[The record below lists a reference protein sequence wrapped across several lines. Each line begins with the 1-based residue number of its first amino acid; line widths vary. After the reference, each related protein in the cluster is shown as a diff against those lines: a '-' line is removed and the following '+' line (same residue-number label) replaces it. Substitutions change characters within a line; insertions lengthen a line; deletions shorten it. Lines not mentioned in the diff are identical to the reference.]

1 MSRKKLAEAFLQ
13 QQSPSVGDRQRARAF
28 QEEFSPSGDVQF
40 DTTRQTLGGV
50 FADSVRSGQAGL
62 DSDIRKFRQLINI
75 ASGDEKQ
82 AEKNAAI
89 AKSFDSYSSELM
101 SNIQDFEGFLTE
113 PTVGGFLTQ
122 VVKSVGQFTPLAT
135 SSLASGF
142 TGAAAGL
149 LTKATLSA
157 GSKVAL
163 NTVTKEALKKSVK
176 NPAAL
181 SKQEKVLLNEG
192 YSYMQYAKT
201 GGITGAFGQE
211 YVIGS
216 SQAASEFEEAGREL
230 TPLEAYQSFLL
241 GGPQAILGT
250 ASEVI
255 FAGAVLKTA
264 LAGTP
269 LAKLAKRA
277 EAKGVASLSAN
288 EQKAYRIVQK
298 IENRKPITAS
308 ENAAIAKY
316 INAEKNPMA
325 YLIRDI
331 GRGFAGSA
339 VAEGLTETAQEGLG
353 IAQRFTIDDDY
364 TAKEAKL
371 RLAEAAFAGFFAGGA
386 RGGIGGAATGIINS
400 ARAATEQ
407 AEVDA
412 AIIEN
417 ERTRFGEGES
427 VKRKSTTEINA
438 ELEELTDNDSGL
450 GKKAVYLPGVRNAT
464 EIPQGVDLSK
474 ISNLDAVPFRGG
486 LIIGSAENLKGI
498 RNVFNKRAANDT
510 KFDKEDFTSL
520 DEQASILLDREDFTQ
535 EAGVDTKVIVR
546 NAAGTIIATRDTTEP
561 QAAVVRN
568 ELQQKYPN
576 GTIETR
582 PLEEVIEER
591 NMEGMFDD
599 DPDLDDLEVQQD
611 LATDTETETT
621 ETDIETGASP
631 EDALTL
637 PPGVVRGTIT
647 DSNTGAVRELSE
659 TERSYKKSRFVP
671 DENDTSADAVELRDL
686 RNRYI
691 EQLATPEERSYW
703 NPEVGPKP
711 IDTLSASAL
720 RKFFELKTANPD
732 LVIGESLEDANRF
745 AFYTYGD
752 QNAQFQARKAV
763 SDAVLETIRS
773 PNQASPGWTVE
784 ITDPEAP
791 SSLGFGERKVTFKDG
806 EPKINMQTLLQQAV
820 QNFEREG
827 YQQNLDAGQNRRQA
841 LMNSLLPTL
850 EALKNNGYAI
860 KVRDVDGNVVDAVE
874 RPDIATRMPIVRGE
888 RGAFVS
894 AEQVLGN
901 VRVTPRKRGTLKK
914 VISGGQTGADI
925 AFSNAAKAG
934 GIATGGLMPRGFK
947 TEQGSRPEYQTEF
960 NMEEDTSA
968 DYRSR
973 TKKNVENSDGTLI
986 LVPKNGNITRG
997 SQLTIN
1003 FAKAANKPYLVITE
1017 NTPANVIQKFI
1028 TDNNIET
1035 LNGAGSRGSTLG
1047 DTTNIETALTAVF
1060 REAAGR
1066 ARLTETES
1074 QERATLGDESP
1085 EVADQTELERMMEQ
1099 TDEVEGPTAKGESR
1113 KLPSTRINIEEARTG
1128 FTETLERRGAPVTF
1142 TRDRARQVQIEQA
1155 ERNQAARAAEPTTT
1169 TPRPTQ
1175 IEEGI
1180 EASDSAANLFDLQQA
1195 AGNTIS
1201 GRAFINNLS
1210 RKFTNVFKSRQKVF
1224 VITSTDNVTFGFDN
1238 KTYRDAG
1245 GNEISPNDLIKQKQA
1260 EMEANP
1266 SNFGKVITF
1275 GNASIVILNEQA
1287 FDVTTNQGL
1296 SRQINLTYT
1305 LGHELG
1311 HVLYK
1316 QEINRLKQ
1324 NKPLFD
1330 SMYKEFLNDAKKNVK
1345 QYDSEFGFE
1354 EWYSDQMAMYLLDQ
1368 KDPVGQ
1374 KRTGKAKV
1382 AAYFNRLA
1390 KAIKR
1395 FFNSLH
1401 QEIQTRFGAGIN
1413 PKFNEYV
1420 NGITRQYRE
1429 GLTPEEMPITVKQ
1442 SVQIDDMVAGAE
1454 KFIGSF
1460 VGKKNATRFGAQMK
1474 KILRGVAE
1482 SEMAKDI
1489 TDFTYRILAPA
1500 DNYLRRISPEL
1511 GRALYSRS
1519 QTQEALG
1526 FFQKHPL
1533 LQNGHMNKF
1542 YDIFNLTGE
1551 PTDADLTRIDEVT
1564 RDAER
1569 LAAGTALQNPENR
1582 AQAQAVLDFFDDFW
1596 SYVTNKDPELGRFKR
1611 LNFFT
1616 RQFDMALL
1624 ENDPAARSRLVDVLE
1639 KNNPTTDRNILE
1651 DAVEKMIRYNENTDG
1666 VSEVDSDNLQDISIG
1681 MQKERAKF
1689 FENITDNSEL
1699 RDDPNGEPDL
1709 LIPPHH
1715 AIRKYVSEVV
1725 KKTEYRD
1732 SVQVTV
1738 TEKDAAKDPKKFKV
1752 GQQLKGAEAT
1762 EVLLNR
1768 IEDPKKRSHARKA
1781 VQAML
1786 GRAGMDMPGWLRTTQ
1801 SYLLMLNA
1809 VTYLSFAAVAS
1820 LPDLAGPTLR
1830 SKEMFLFS
1838 KTFNSEMRNY
1848 FNNRK
1853 EMEAFARDVGVVT
1866 FDSVAHMYINAAE
1879 MGYMTENTK
1888 FYTQK
1893 FFKYTGLEF
1902 YTRFTRV
1909 FAAGMGKQFLIKH
1922 ANDNSAKSQEYL
1934 SELGVTAADVKAV
1947 QAADFNFETEAG
1959 QRVKQAIGRFV
1970 EESIV
1975 RPNAAERP
1983 VWASNPYFGLVF
1995 QLKSFFYA
2003 YGKNIVG
2010 GVIRNTES
2018 TFRRDGKI
2026 STAAMP
2032 AVYAATALLPLA
2044 VAGMELRELMK
2055 FLFSPIT
2062 GAVDFNDKTDAF
2074 AFDSRKFRNNNM
2086 SNSEY
2091 LIEAVD
2097 RSGALGAFTMLFPM
2111 MEAGRFGDEFYTP
2124 LLGPTVQRFEDI
2136 IKNDAQFKDF
2146 LPFFGSY

>member
-1 MSRKKLAEAFLQ
+1 MATLAETLAALDAQNTDQDTPTTLAESERDRDVTFDR
-13 QQSPSVGDRQRARAF
+13 SP
-28 QEEFSPSGDVQF
+28 
-40 DTTRQTLGGV
+40 QTLGEV
-50 FADSVRSGQAGL
+50 FADSVRGGTAQLTSDFERFKGL
-62 DSDIRKFRQLINI
+62 GNI
-75 ASGDEKQ
+75 ITGDQEAAQ
-82 AEKNAAI
+82 DNFAI
-89 AKSFDSYSSELM
+89 AESYDNYSSEIFN
-101 SNIQDFEGFLTE
+101 NIQPFEEFLEE
-113 PTVGGFLTQ
+113 PTFGGFFTQ
-122 VVKSVGQFTPLAT
+122 VTKSIGQFTPMAV

-142 TGAAAGL
+142 AGAAAGL
-149 LTKATLSA
+149 LGKTTLRASSKFAVNKIYEDVKTKAATKGLN
-157 GSKVAL
+157 AL
-163 NTVTKEALKKSVK
+163 TPSERTI
-176 NPAAL
+176 
-181 SKQEKVLLNEG
+181 LNEAYG
-192 YSYMQYAKT
+192 YMKFAKR
-201 GGITGAFGQE
+201 GGVAGAFGQE

-216 SQAASEFEEAGREL
+216 SQSASEFQEAGREL
-230 TPLEAYQSFLL
+230 TPLEAYQSLAL
-241 GGPQAILGT
+241 GVPQAVLGT
-250 ASEVI
+250 ASEVL
-255 FAGAVLKTA
+255 FANALLKTA
-264 LAGTP
+264 FAGTP
-269 LAKLAKRA
+269 LAKLEKKART
-277 EAKGVASLSAN
+277 KGVAALSAN
-288 EQKAYRIVQK
+288 EKNAYQIVEK
-298 IENRKPITAS
+298 INRREKLTPS
-308 ENAAIAKY
+308 EVGKIRKY
-316 INAEKNPMA
+316 IGPDRNVFANMV
-325 YLIRDI
+325 IDI
-331 GRGFAGSA
+331 GKGFGSSGA
-339 VAEGLTETAQEGLG
+339 VEGITEVAQEGLG
-353 IAQRFTIDDDY
+353 VAQRFSIDDQY
-364 TAKEAKL
+364 TARDAKL

-386 RGGIGGAATGIINS
+386 RGGAGGAATGIINQ
-400 ARAATEQ
+400 ARAYVEQ
-407 AEVDA
+407 GAVSEADL
-412 AIIEN
+412 N
-417 ERTRFGEGES
+417 NQRQSKGEGETFET
-427 VKRKSTTEINA
+427 KSADEINA
-438 ELEELTDNDSGL
+438 EINELNTDTGG
-450 GKKAVYLPGVRNAT
+450 GKKAVFVPGVTSLDQLR
-464 EIPQGVDLSK
+464 GVNFSN
-474 ISNLDAVPFRGG
+474 ISDLDAVEHKGG
-486 LIIGSAENLKGI
+486 LIISTKKLLEPFRNELKALQTSKNPTAAFFERI
-498 RNVFNKRAANDT
+498 NKRA
-510 KFDKEDFTSL
+510 EDLLGGEDITSTP
-520 DEQASILLDREDFTQ
+520 D
-535 EAGVDTKVIVR
+535 VDTQVIVK
-546 NAAGTIIATRDTTEP
+546 NSAGTIIGRKRTTANNATQVRD
-561 QAAVVRN
+561 
-568 ELQQKYPN
+568 ELRQKYPN
-576 GTIETR
+576 ATIETR
-582 PLEEVIEER
+582 SLEEVIEER

-611 LATDTETETT
+611 LATDTETTGIDTETT
-621 ETDIETGASP
+621 ASP

-647 DSNTGAVRELSE
+647 DPTTGAVQGLSE

-671 DENDTSADAVELRDL
+671 DENDTSANAVELRDL

-711 IDTLSASAL
+711 IDSLSASAL

-773 PNQASPGWTVE
+773 PDQASPGWTVE

-791 SSLGFGERKVTFKDG
+791 STLGFGERKVTFKDG

-894 AEQVLGN
+894 AEQVLRD
-901 VRVTPRKRGTLKK
+901 VPVTPRERRQPSRQRTTRAGAPLE
-914 VISGGQTGADI
+914 QT
-925 AFSNAAKAG
+925 
-934 GIATGGLMPRGFK
+934 
-947 TEQGSRPEYQTEF
+947 
-960 NMEEDTSA
+960 
-968 DYRSR
+968 
-973 TKKNVENSDGTLI
+973 
-986 LVPKNGNITRG
+986 
-997 SQLTIN
+997 
-1003 FAKAANKPYLVITE
+1003 
-1017 NTPANVIQKFI
+1017 
-1028 TDNNIET
+1028 
-1035 LNGAGSRGSTLG
+1035 
-1047 DTTNIETALTAVF
+1047 
-1060 REAAGR
+1060 
-1066 ARLTETES
+1066 LTESEG

-1128 FTETLERRGAPVTF
+1128 FTESLDRRGAPVTF

-1155 ERNQAARAAEPTTT
+1155 ERNQAARTAEPITT

-1175 IEEGI
+1175 IEEGVQ
-1180 EASDSAANLFDLQQA
+1180 ASTRAASLFDLQQA
-1195 AGNTIS
+1195 AGNTVS
-1201 GRAFINNLS
+1201 GQSFINSLS

-1275 GNASIVILNEQA
+1275 GNASVVILNEQA
-1287 FDVTTNQGL
+1287 FDVTTNQGI

-1390 KAIKR
+1390 KAIRR
-1395 FFNSLH
+1395 FFDSLH

-1519 QTQEALG
+1519 QTQEAMG
-1526 FFQKHPL
+1526 FFNKHPL
-1533 LQNGHMNKF
+1533 LQNEYMNKF

-1596 SYVTNKDPELGRFKR
+1596 SYVTNKDPELAKFKR

-1689 FENITDNSEL
+1689 FENISDNSEL

-1809 VTYLSFAAVAS
+1809 VTYLSFAAIAS

-2032 AVYAATALLPLA
+2032 AVYAATALIPLA

>member
-1 MSRKKLAEAFLQ
+1 MATLAETLAALDAQ
-13 QQSPSVGDRQRARAF
+13 NTEQDTPTTLAKAERAEDVTLDRSP
-28 QEEFSPSGDVQF
+28 
-40 DTTRQTLGGV
+40 QTLGEV
-50 FADSVRSGQAGL
+50 FADSVRGGTAQLTSDFEKFKGL
-62 DSDIRKFRQLINI
+62 GNI
-75 ASGDEKQ
+75 ITGDQEAAQ
-82 AEKNAAI
+82 DNLAI
-89 AKSFDSYSSELM
+89 AESYDNYSSEIFN
-101 SNIQDFEGFLTE
+101 NIQPFEEFLEE
-113 PTVGGFLTQ
+113 PTFGGFFTQ
-122 VVKSVGQFTPLAT
+122 VTKSIGQFTPMAV

-142 TGAAAGL
+142 AGAAVGL
-149 LTKATLSA
+149 LGKTTLRASSKFAVNKIYEDVKTKAATKGLN
-157 GSKVAL
+157 AL
-163 NTVTKEALKKSVK
+163 TPSERTI
-176 NPAAL
+176 
-181 SKQEKVLLNEG
+181 LNEAYG
-192 YSYMQYAKT
+192 YMKFAKR
-201 GGITGAFGQE
+201 GGVAGAFGQE

-216 SQAASEFEEAGREL
+216 SQSASEFQEAGREL
-230 TPLEAYQSFLL
+230 TPLEAYQSLAL
-241 GGPQAILGT
+241 GVPQAVLGT
-250 ASEVI
+250 ASEVL
-255 FAGAVLKTA
+255 FANALLKTA
-264 LAGTP
+264 FAGSP
-269 LAKLAKRA
+269 LAKLEKKART
-277 EAKGVASLSAN
+277 KGVAALSAN
-288 EQKAYRIVQK
+288 EKNAFNIIEK
-298 IENRKPITAS
+298 INRREKLTPS
-308 ENAAIAKY
+308 EVGKIRKY
-316 INAEKNPMA
+316 IGPDKNVFA
-325 YLIRDI
+325 NVAIDI
-331 GRGFAGSA
+331 GKGFGGSGA
-339 VAEGLTETAQEGLG
+339 VEGITEVAQEGLG
-353 IAQRFTIDDDY
+353 VAQRFSIDDEY
-364 TAKEAKL
+364 TARDAKL

-386 RGGIGGAATGIINS
+386 RGGAGGAATGIINQ
-400 ARAATEQ
+400 ARAYVEQ
-407 AEVDA
+407 GAVSEADL
-412 AIIEN
+412 N
-417 ERTRFGEGES
+417 NQRQSKGEGETFET
-427 VKRKSTTEINA
+427 KSSAEINA
-438 ELEELTDNDSGL
+438 EVNELNPDTGT
-450 GKKAVYLPGVRNAT
+450 GKNAVFVPGVTNLDQLSG
-464 EIPQGVDLSK
+464 IDLSN
-474 ISNLDAVPFRGG
+474 ISDLDAVEHKGG
-486 LIIGSAENLKGI
+486 LIISTKKLLEPL
-498 RNVFNKRAANDT
+498 RNEQKALQTSKNPTADNFARINKRAEDLLGGEDITSTADIDT
-510 KFDKEDFTSL
+510 
-520 DEQASILLDREDFTQ
+520 Q
-535 EAGVDTKVIVR
+535 VIVK
-546 NAAGTIIATRDTTEP
+546 NSAGTIIARKRTTGNN
-561 QAAVVRN
+561 AAQVRN

-576 GTIETR
+576 GSIETR
-582 PLEEVIEER
+582 ALEEVIEER

-611 LATDTETETT
+611 LATTT
-621 ETDIETGASP
+621 PGEELGFDSENTLAP
-631 EDALTL
+631 EEVFDL
-637 PPGVVRGTIT
+637 PPGVVTSTIT
-647 DSNTGAVRELSE
+647 DPTTGAVRRLSE
-659 TERSYKKSRFVP
+659 TERSYKKSRFIP

-691 EQLATPEERSYW
+691 EQLQTPEERSYW

-711 IDTLSASAL
+711 VDSLSASAL
-720 RKFFELKTANPD
+720 RKFFELRKANKD

-752 QNAQFQARKAV
+752 LNAQFQARKAV

-773 PNQASPGWTVE
+773 PDQASPGWTVK
-784 ITDPEAP
+784 ITDPDAP
-791 SSLGFGERKVTFKDG
+791 STLGFGERKVTFKGG

-820 QNFEREG
+820 QNFEREE
-827 YQQNLDAGQNRRQA
+827 YQRSLDAGQTRKQA

-850 EALKNNGYAI
+850 EALRDNGYII
-860 KVRDVDGNVVDAVE
+860 KVRDVDGNVVDAAKKVN
-874 RPDIATRMPIVRGE
+874 ITTTIPIVRGE
-888 RGAFVS
+888 GGAFVS
-894 AEQVLGN
+894 AEQVLRN
-901 VRVTPRKRGTLKK
+901 VRVTPRERR
-914 VISGGQTGADI
+914 Q
-925 AFSNAAKAG
+925 
-934 GIATGGLMPRGFK
+934 P
-947 TEQGSRPEYQTEF
+947 SRQ
-960 NMEEDTSA
+960 
-968 DYRSR
+968 R
-973 TKKNVENSDGTLI
+973 T
-986 LVPKNGNITRG
+986 TR
-997 SQLTIN
+997 
-1003 FAKAANKPYLVITE
+1003 
-1017 NTPANVIQKFI
+1017 
-1028 TDNNIET
+1028 
-1035 LNGAGSRGSTLG
+1035 
-1047 DTTNIETALTAVF
+1047 
-1060 REAAGR
+1060 AGR
-1066 ARLTETES
+1066 PLEQTLTESEG

-1099 TDEVEGPTAKGESR
+1099 PDEIEGPTGPVPAMQTNIEQVDPNTREVSKLTLKASKDLEVPGNRR

-1128 FTETLERRGAPVTF
+1128 FTESLERRGPDAVTF
-1142 TRDRARQVQIEQA
+1142 FRGDAAKRQRQQA
-1155 ERNQAARAAEPTTT
+1155 ERNQAARTAEPTTT

-1175 IEEGI
+1175 IEEGVQ
-1180 EASDSAANLFDLQQA
+1180 ASTRAASLFDLQQA

-1201 GRAFINNLS
+1201 GQAFINNLS

-1224 VITSTDNVTFGFDN
+1224 VVTSTDNVTFGFDN
-1238 KTYRDAG
+1238 KTYRDAE
-1245 GNEISPNDLIKQKQA
+1245 GNEILPNDLIKQKQA

-1275 GNASIVILNEQA
+1275 GNASVVILNEQA
-1287 FDVTTNQGL
+1287 FDVTANQGL
-1296 SRQINLTYT
+1296 SRQIGLTYT

-1311 HVLYK
+1311 HILYK

-1324 NKPLFD
+1324 RNQDPTFKDL
-1330 SMYKEFLNDAKKNVK
+1330 YKEFLNDAKKNVK

-1374 KRTGKAKV
+1374 KRTSKGRT

-1454 KFIGSF
+1454 KLIGSF

-1474 KILRGVAE
+1474 KTLRTITE
-1482 SEMAKDI
+1482 SEMAKDV

-1519 QTQEALG
+1519 QTLEALG
-1526 FFQKHPL
+1526 FHNKHPL
-1533 LQNGHMNKF
+1533 IQNSNINKF
-1542 YDIFNLTGE
+1542 YDIFNLTSE

-1596 SYVTNKDPELGRFKR
+1596 SYVSNKDPELAKFKR

-1639 KNNPTTDRNILE
+1639 RNNPNTDRNVLE

-1666 VSEVDSDNLQDISIG
+1666 VADVANDNLQDISIG
-1681 MQKERAKF
+1681 MQKERAEF
-1689 FENITDNSEL
+1689 FSNINDNSEL

-1709 LIPPHH
+1709 LIPPHQ

-1738 TEKDAAKDPKKFKV
+1738 TAKDAAKDPKKLEV

-1809 VTYLSFAAVAS
+1809 VTYLSFAAIAS

-1888 FYTQK
+1888 FYTQQ

-1922 ANDNSAKSQEYL
+1922 ANDSSAKSQEYL

-1959 QRVKQAIGRFV
+1959 QRVKEAIGRFV

-2010 GVIRNTES
+2010 GVIRNTQS

-2032 AVYAATALLPLA
+2032 AVYAATALIPLA

>member
-28 QEEFSPSGDVQF
+28 QEEFSPSGDIQF

-62 DSDIRKFRQLINI
+62 DSDVRKFKQLINVV
-75 ASGDEKQ
+75 SGDEKQ

-89 AKSFDSYSSELM
+89 AESFDNYSSELM

-163 NTVTKEALKKSVK
+163 NTVAKEALKKSVK

-192 YSYMQYAKT
+192 YSYMQYAKA
-201 GGITGAFGQE
+201 GGLAGAFGQE

-255 FAGAVLKTA
+255 FAGAILKTA

-269 LAKLAKRA
+269 LAKLSRRAKT
-277 EAKGVASLSAN
+277 KGVAALSAN
-288 EQKAYRIVQK
+288 EQKAYRIVEK
-298 IENRKPITAS
+298 IENKKPITAS

-316 INAEKNPMA
+316 IKAEKNPMA
-325 YLIRDI
+325 YLVRDI
-331 GRGFAGSA
+331 GRGFAGSG

-353 IAQRFTIDDDY
+353 IAQRFAIDDDY

-386 RGGIGGAATGIINS
+386 RGGIGGAATGIINT

-417 ERTRFGEGES
+417 ERARFGEGES
-427 VKRKSTTEINA
+427 VKRKNTTEINA
-438 ELEELTDNDSGL
+438 ELNELTDSDSGL

-464 EIPQGVDLSK
+464 QIPQGVDLTK
-474 ISNLDAVPFRGG
+474 ISNFDAVPFRGG

-520 DEQASILLDREDFTQ
+520 DEQASTLLDKEDFTQ

-576 GTIETR
+576 GSIETR
-582 PLEEVIEER
+582 ALEEVIEER

-611 LATDTETETT
+611 LATDTETTGIDTETT
-621 ETDIETGASP
+621 ASP

-647 DSNTGAVRELSE
+647 DPTTGAVQGLSE

-671 DENDTSADAVELRDL
+671 DENDTSANAVELRDL

-711 IDTLSASAL
+711 IDSLSASAL

-773 PNQASPGWTVE
+773 PDQASPGWTVE

-791 SSLGFGERKVTFKDG
+791 STLGFGERKVTFKDG

-874 RPDIATRMPIVRGE
+874 RPDITTRMPIVRGE
-888 RGAFVS
+888 RGVFVS
-894 AEQVLGN
+894 AEQVLRD
-901 VRVTPRKRGTLKK
+901 VPVTPRERRQLSRQRTTRAGVPLE
-914 VISGGQTGADI
+914 QT
-925 AFSNAAKAG
+925 
-934 GIATGGLMPRGFK
+934 
-947 TEQGSRPEYQTEF
+947 
-960 NMEEDTSA
+960 
-968 DYRSR
+968 
-973 TKKNVENSDGTLI
+973 
-986 LVPKNGNITRG
+986 
-997 SQLTIN
+997 
-1003 FAKAANKPYLVITE
+1003 
-1017 NTPANVIQKFI
+1017 
-1028 TDNNIET
+1028 
-1035 LNGAGSRGSTLG
+1035 
-1047 DTTNIETALTAVF
+1047 
-1060 REAAGR
+1060 
-1066 ARLTETES
+1066 LTESEG

-1085 EVADQTELERMMEQ
+1085 EIADQTELERMMEQ

-1175 IEEGI
+1175 IEEGVQ
-1180 EASDSAANLFDLQQA
+1180 ASTRAASLFDLQQA
-1195 AGNTIS
+1195 AGNTVS
-1201 GRAFINNLS
+1201 GQAFINNLS

-1275 GNASIVILNEQA
+1275 GNASVVILNEQA
-1287 FDVTTNQGL
+1287 FDVTTNQGI

-1311 HVLYK
+1311 HVIYK

-1390 KAIKR
+1390 KAIRR
-1395 FFNSLH
+1395 FFGSLH

-1420 NGITRQYRE
+1420 NGVTRQYRE

-1454 KFIGSF
+1454 KLIGSF

-1474 KILRGVAE
+1474 KTLRTITE
-1482 SEMAKDI
+1482 SEMAKDV

-1519 QTQEALG
+1519 QTLEALG
-1526 FFQKHPL
+1526 FFNKHPL
-1533 LQNGHMNKF
+1533 IQYSNINKF
-1542 YDIFNLTGE
+1542 YDIFNLTSE

-1596 SYVTNKDPELGRFKR
+1596 SYVSNKDPELAKFKR

-1666 VSEVDSDNLQDISIG
+1666 VADVANDNLQDISIG
-1681 MQKERAKF
+1681 MQKERAEF
-1689 FENITDNSEL
+1689 FSNINDNSEL

-1709 LIPPHH
+1709 LIPPHQ

-1738 TEKDAAKDPKKFKV
+1738 TAEDAAKDPKKFKA

-1809 VTYLSFAAVAS
+1809 VTYLSFAAIAS

-1848 FNNRK
+1848 FSNRK

-1888 FYTQK
+1888 FYTQQ

-1922 ANDNSAKSQEYL
+1922 ANDSSAKSQEYL

-1947 QAADFNFETEAG
+1947 QADDFNFETEAG
-1959 QRVKQAIGRFV
+1959 QRVQLAIGRFV

-1983 VWASNPYFGLVF
+1983 VWASNPYFALVF

-2010 GVIRNTES
+2010 GVIRNTQS

-2032 AVYAATALLPLA
+2032 AVFAATSLLPLA

>member
-1 MSRKKLAEAFLQ
+1 MQYSENAKLVKLIVGNQDDASAKQKKAIGEATAPTQDTPEITFDK
-13 QQSPSVGDRQRARAF
+13 SP
-28 QEEFSPSGDVQF
+28 
-40 DTTRQTLGGV
+40 QTLGQV
-50 FADSVRSGQAGL
+50 FAESVRGGQAQLTTDYETFKGL
-62 DSDIRKFRQLINI
+62 GNI
-75 ASGDEKQ
+75 VLGNTEA
-82 AEKNAAI
+82 AENNLAI
-89 AKSFDSYSSELM
+89 AKSYEDYSSEIFN
-101 SNIQDFEGFLTE
+101 SIQPFEEFLEE
-113 PTVGGFLTQ
+113 PTFGGFFTQ
-122 VVKSVGQFTPLAT
+122 VTKALGQFTPMAV

-142 TGAAAGL
+142 AGAAAGL
-149 LTKATLSA
+149 LGKTTLRASSKFAVKKIYEDTVQKQATKGL
-157 GSKVAL
+157 
-163 NTVTKEALKKSVK
+163 
-176 NPAAL
+176 AAL
-181 SKQEKVLLNEG
+181 TPSERAIFNEG
-192 YSYMQYAKT
+192 YGYMKYAKR
-201 GGITGAFGQE
+201 GGIAGAFGQE
-211 YVIGS
+211 YLIGS
-216 SQAASEFEEAGREL
+216 SQSASEFQEAGREL
-230 TPLEAYQSFLL
+230 TPLEAYQSLAL
-241 GGPQAILGT
+241 GVPQAVLGT
-250 ASEVI
+250 ASEVL
-255 FAGAVLKTA
+255 FANVLLKATF
-264 LAGTP
+264 AGTP
-269 LAKLAKRA
+269 LAKLERKART
-277 EAKGVASLSAN
+277 KGVAALNAN
-288 EQKAYRIVQK
+288 EQKAYKIVEK
-298 IENRKPITAS
+298 INKREKLKAS
-308 ENAAIAKY
+308 EANAIKKY
-316 INAEKNPMA
+316 IGPERNVFANLA
-325 YLIRDI
+325 IDI
-331 GRGFAGSA
+331 GKGFGGSGA
-339 VAEGLTETAQEGLG
+339 VEGITEVAQEGLG
-353 IAQRFTIDDDY
+353 VAQRFSIDDEY
-364 TAKEAKL
+364 TARDAKL

-386 RGGIGGAATGIINS
+386 RGGAGGAATAIINQ
-400 ARAATEQ
+400 ARAYTEQ
-407 AEVDA
+407 GNVLEAEV
-412 AIIEN
+412 N
-417 ERTRFGEGES
+417 NQRQTKGEGETFN
-427 VKRKSTTEINA
+427 RKSSEELNA
-438 ELEELTDNDSGL
+438 EIAL
-450 GKKAVYLPGVRNAT
+450 GKQAIYAPGINDIN
-464 EIPQGVDLSK
+464 EISSEVDLGK
-474 ISNLDAVPFRGG
+474 IKDLDSIPHKGG
-486 LIIGSAENLKGI
+486 LIIGTKKALTPV
-498 RNVFNKRAANDT
+498 RNQKKALDASTNPTADNFANINNAVEQL
-510 KFDKEDFTSL
+510 FDGEEITNTP
-520 DEQASILLDREDFTQ
+520 E
-535 EAGVDTKVIVR
+535 VDTEIVVK
-546 NAAGTIIATRDTTEP
+546 NAAGTVVARKRTTTNNVAQTR
-561 QAAVVRN
+561 A

-576 GTIETR
+576 ASFETNS
-582 PLEEVIEER
+582 LEEVIEER

-599 DPDLDDLEVQQD
+599 DSDLDDLEVQQD
-611 LATDTETETT
+611 LATNTETT
-621 ETDIETGASP
+621 ETDTETGASP

-647 DSNTGAVRELSE
+647 DPTTGAVQGLSE

-671 DENDTSADAVELRDL
+671 DETDTSPTAIELRDL
-686 RNRYI
+686 RSRYI
-691 EQLATPEERSYW
+691 EQLATPEERNYW

-711 IDTLSASAL
+711 VESLSASAL
-720 RKFFELKTANPD
+720 RKFFELKAANPD
-732 LVIGESLEDANRF
+732 LVIGESLEDATRF
-745 AFYTYGD
+745 SFYTYGD

-791 SSLGFGERKVTFKDG
+791 STLGFGERKVTFNGG
-806 EPKINMQTLLQQAV
+806 EPRINMQTLLQQAV

-827 YQQNLDAGQNRRQA
+827 YQQNLDAGQSRQQA

-860 KVRDVDGNVVDAVE
+860 KVRDADGNVVDAVE
-874 RPDIATRMPIVRGE
+874 RPDIATSMPIVRGE

-894 AEQVLGN
+894 AEQVLRD
-901 VRVTPRKRGTLKK
+901 VRVAPREGRG
-914 VISGGQTGADI
+914 Q
-925 AFSNAAKAG
+925 
-934 GIATGGLMPRGFK
+934 
-947 TEQGSRPEYQTEF
+947 
-960 NMEEDTSA
+960 
-968 DYRSR
+968 RS
-973 TKKNVENSDGTLI
+973 E
-986 LVPKNGNITRG
+986 
-997 SQLTIN
+997 
-1003 FAKAANKPYLVITE
+1003 
-1017 NTPANVIQKFI
+1017 
-1028 TDNNIET
+1028 
-1035 LNGAGSRGSTLG
+1035 
-1047 DTTNIETALTAVF
+1047 
-1060 REAAGR
+1060 
-1066 ARLTETES
+1066 RLTESETNP
-1074 QERATLGDESP
+1074 QRATLGDESP
-1085 EVADQTELERMMEQ
+1085 EVTDQTELERMMEQ
-1099 TDEVEGPTAKGESR
+1099 TDPIEGAPGELDLDPELEGSGR
-1113 KLPSTRINIEEARTG
+1113 KLPPTRINIEEARTG
-1128 FTETLERRGAPVTF
+1128 FTETLNRRGAPVTF
-1142 TRDRARQVQIEQA
+1142 NRDRARQVQIEEANRAQ
-1155 ERNQAARAAEPTTT
+1155 EDRAAEPTTT

-1275 GNASIVILNEQA
+1275 GNASVVILNEQA

-1420 NGITRQYRE
+1420 NGVTRQYRE
-1429 GLTPEEMPITVKQ
+1429 GLTPEEIPITAKQ

-1454 KFIGSF
+1454 KFVGSF

-1474 KILRGVAE
+1474 KTLRTITE
-1482 SEMAKDI
+1482 SEMAKDV

-1500 DNYLRRISPEL
+1500 DNYLRRIAPEL
-1511 GRALYSRS
+1511 GQALYSRS

-1526 FFQKHPL
+1526 FFNKHPL
-1533 LQNGHMNKF
+1533 IQYTNINKF

-1551 PTDADLTRIDEVT
+1551 PTNADLTRIDEVT

-1569 LAAGTALQNPENR
+1569 LAAGTELQNPENR

-1596 SYVTNKDPELGRFKR
+1596 SYVGNKDPELAKFKR

-1624 ENDPAARSRLVDVLE
+1624 ENDPVARSRLVDVLE
-1639 KNNPTTDRNILE
+1639 RNNPKTDRNILE

-1666 VSEVDSDNLQDISIG
+1666 VADVANDNLQDISIG
-1681 MQKERAKF
+1681 MQKERAEF
-1689 FENITDNSEL
+1689 FSNINDNSEL

-1738 TEKDAAKDPKKFKV
+1738 TAEDAAKDPKKFKA
-1752 GQQLKGAEAT
+1752 GQRLKGAEAT

-1848 FNNRK
+1848 FGNRK

-1888 FYTQK
+1888 FYTQQ

-1959 QRVKQAIGRFV
+1959 QRVKEAIGRFV

-2010 GVIRNTES
+2010 GAIRNTQS

-2091 LIEAVD
+2091 LIEATD

>member
-1 MSRKKLAEAFLQ
+1 MATLAETLAALDAQNTDQDTPTTLAESERDKDVTFDR
-13 QQSPSVGDRQRARAF
+13 SP
-28 QEEFSPSGDVQF
+28 
-40 DTTRQTLGGV
+40 QTLGEV
-50 FADSVRSGQAGL
+50 FADSVRGGTAQLTSDFERFKGL
-62 DSDIRKFRQLINI
+62 GNI
-75 ASGDEKQ
+75 ITGDQEAAQ
-82 AEKNAAI
+82 DNFAI
-89 AKSFDSYSSELM
+89 AESYDNYSSEIFN
-101 SNIQDFEGFLTE
+101 NIQPFEEFLEE
-113 PTVGGFLTQ
+113 PTFGGFFTQ
-122 VVKSVGQFTPLAT
+122 VTKSIGQFTPMAV

-142 TGAAAGL
+142 AGAAVGL
-149 LTKATLSA
+149 LGKTTLRASSKFAVNKIYEDVKTKAATKGLN
-157 GSKVAL
+157 AL
-163 NTVTKEALKKSVK
+163 TPSERTI
-176 NPAAL
+176 
-181 SKQEKVLLNEG
+181 LNEAYG
-192 YSYMQYAKT
+192 YMKFAKR
-201 GGITGAFGQE
+201 GGVAGAFGQE

-216 SQAASEFEEAGREL
+216 SQSASEFQEAGREL
-230 TPLEAYQSFLL
+230 TPLEAYQSLAL
-241 GGPQAILGT
+241 GVPQAVLGT
-250 ASEVI
+250 ASEVL
-255 FAGAVLKTA
+255 FANALLKTA
-264 LAGTP
+264 FAGSP
-269 LAKLAKRA
+269 LAKLEKKART
-277 EAKGVASLSAN
+277 KGVAALSAN
-288 EQKAYRIVQK
+288 EKNAFNIIEK
-298 IENRKPITAS
+298 INRKEKLTPS
-308 ENAAIAKY
+308 EVGKIRKY
-316 INAEKNPMA
+316 IGPDKNVFA
-325 YLIRDI
+325 NVAIDI
-331 GRGFAGSA
+331 GKGFGGSGA
-339 VAEGLTETAQEGLG
+339 VEGITEVAQEGLG
-353 IAQRFTIDDDY
+353 VAQRFSIDDQY
-364 TAKEAKL
+364 TARDAKL

-386 RGGIGGAATGIINS
+386 RGGAGGAATGIINQ
-400 ARAATEQ
+400 ARAYAEQ
-407 AEVDA
+407 GAVSEADL
-412 AIIEN
+412 N
-417 ERTRFGEGES
+417 NQRQSKGEGETFET
-427 VKRKSTTEINA
+427 KSSAEINA
-438 ELEELTDNDSGL
+438 EVNELNPDTGT
-450 GKKAVYLPGVRNAT
+450 GKNAVFVPGVTNLDQLSG
-464 EIPQGVDLSK
+464 IDLSN
-474 ISNLDAVPFRGG
+474 ISDLDAVEHKGG
-486 LIIGSAENLKGI
+486 LIISTKKLLEPL
-498 RNVFNKRAANDT
+498 RNEQKALQTSKNPTADNFARINKRA
-510 KFDKEDFTSL
+510 EDLLGGEDITSTA
-520 DEQASILLDREDFTQ
+520 D
-535 EAGVDTKVIVR
+535 VDTQVIVK
-546 NAAGTIIATRDTTEP
+546 NSAGTIIARKRTTGNN
-561 QAAVVRN
+561 AAQVRN

-576 GTIETR
+576 GSIETR
-582 PLEEVIEER
+582 ALEEVIEER

-611 LATDTETETT
+611 LATNTETT
-621 ETDIETGASP
+621 ETETDTETGASP

-647 DSNTGAVRELSE
+647 DPTTGAVQDLSE

-671 DENDTSADAVELRDL
+671 DENDTSANAVELRDL

-691 EQLATPEERSYW
+691 EQLATPEERNYW

-711 IDTLSASAL
+711 IDSLSASAL

-773 PNQASPGWTVE
+773 PDQASPGWTVE

-791 SSLGFGERKVTFKDG
+791 STLGFGERKVIFKDG

-827 YQQNLDAGQNRRQA
+827 YQQNLDAEQSRQQA

-860 KVRDVDGNVVDAVE
+860 KVRDADGNVVDAVE
-874 RPDIATRMPIVRGE
+874 RPDIATSMPIVRGE

-894 AEQVLGN
+894 AEQVLRD
-901 VRVTPRKRGTLKK
+901 VRVAPRERRQPSRQRTTRAGAPLE
-914 VISGGQTGADI
+914 QT
-925 AFSNAAKAG
+925 
-934 GIATGGLMPRGFK
+934 
-947 TEQGSRPEYQTEF
+947 
-960 NMEEDTSA
+960 
-968 DYRSR
+968 
-973 TKKNVENSDGTLI
+973 
-986 LVPKNGNITRG
+986 
-997 SQLTIN
+997 
-1003 FAKAANKPYLVITE
+1003 
-1017 NTPANVIQKFI
+1017 
-1028 TDNNIET
+1028 
-1035 LNGAGSRGSTLG
+1035 
-1047 DTTNIETALTAVF
+1047 
-1060 REAAGR
+1060 
-1066 ARLTETES
+1066 LTESEG

-1085 EVADQTELERMMEQ
+1085 EVTDQTEMENMMEQ
-1099 TDEVEGPTAKGESR
+1099 TDPIEGAPGELDLDPELEGSGR
-1113 KLPSTRINIEEARTG
+1113 KLPPTRINIEEARTG
-1128 FTETLERRGAPVTF
+1128 FTETLNRRGAPVTF
-1142 TRDRARQVQIEQA
+1142 FRGDAAKRQRQQV
-1155 ERNQAARAAEPTTT
+1155 ERKRKERKKEPTT

-1175 IEEGI
+1175 IEEGVQ
-1180 EASDSAANLFDLQQA
+1180 ASTRAANLFDLQQA
-1195 AGNTIS
+1195 AGNTVS
-1201 GRAFINNLS
+1201 GQSFINSLS

-1275 GNASIVILNEQA
+1275 GNASVVILNEQA
-1287 FDVTTNQGL
+1287 FDVTTNQGI

-1311 HVLYK
+1311 HVIYK

-1390 KAIKR
+1390 KAIRR
-1395 FFNSLH
+1395 FFGSLH

-1454 KFIGSF
+1454 KLIGSF

-1474 KILRGVAE
+1474 KTLRTITE
-1482 SEMAKDI
+1482 SEMAKDV

-1526 FFQKHPL
+1526 FFNKHPL
-1533 LQNGHMNKF
+1533 IQNSNINKF
-1542 YDIFNLTGE
+1542 YDIFNLTSE
-1551 PTDADLTRIDEVT
+1551 PTDADLARIDEVT

-1582 AQAQAVLDFFDDFW
+1582 AQAQAVLDFFDNFW
-1596 SYVTNKDPELGRFKR
+1596 SYVSNKDPELAKFKR

-1666 VSEVDSDNLQDISIG
+1666 VADVANDNLQDISIG
-1681 MQKERAKF
+1681 MQKERAQF
-1689 FENITDNSEL
+1689 FSNINDNSEL

-1709 LIPPHH
+1709 LIPPHQ

-1738 TEKDAAKDPKKFKV
+1738 TAEDAAKDPKKFKA

-1809 VTYLSFAAVAS
+1809 VTYLSFAAIAS

-1888 FYTQK
+1888 FYTQQ

-1922 ANDNSAKSQEYL
+1922 ANDSSAKSQEYL
-1934 SELGVTAADVKAV
+1934 SELGVTAADVKTV
-1947 QAADFNFETEAG
+1947 QADDFNFETEAG
-1959 QRVKQAIGRFV
+1959 QRVKEAIGRFV

-2010 GVIRNTES
+2010 GVIRNTQS

-2032 AVYAATALLPLA
+2032 AVYAATALIPLA